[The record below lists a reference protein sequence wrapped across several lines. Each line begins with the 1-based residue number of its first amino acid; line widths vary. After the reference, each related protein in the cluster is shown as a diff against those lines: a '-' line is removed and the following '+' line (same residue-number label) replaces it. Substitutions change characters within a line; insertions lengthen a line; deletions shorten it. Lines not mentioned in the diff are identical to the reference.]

1 MITAIEYRLQC
12 DNGADCAARH
22 RYGHPAGGYAYEGAW
37 QVIPATSGAIA
48 RDQAKKVGWVRRG
61 VKLPGGLR
69 EVRDLC
75 PDCAAKP

>member
-22 RYGHPAGGYAYEGAW
+22 RRRDVDEADW
-37 QVIPATSGAIA
+37 QVIPARSGAIA

-75 PDCAAKP
+75 PECAAKP

>member
-12 DNGADCAARH
+12 DNGANCAASLPVTRDGQ
-22 RYGHPAGGYAYEGAW
+22 RVTVAAW
-37 QVIPATSGAIA
+37 QVTMATSGAIA

-75 PDCAAKP
+75 PECAAKP

>member
-1 MITAIEYRLQC
+1 MITAIEYRIQC
-12 DNGADCAARH
+12 DNGTDCAARL
-22 RYGHPAGGYAYEGAW
+22 RVTRDGQRVTVGAW

-61 VKLPGGLR
+61 VKLAGGLR

-75 PDCAAKP
+75 PDCAVKS